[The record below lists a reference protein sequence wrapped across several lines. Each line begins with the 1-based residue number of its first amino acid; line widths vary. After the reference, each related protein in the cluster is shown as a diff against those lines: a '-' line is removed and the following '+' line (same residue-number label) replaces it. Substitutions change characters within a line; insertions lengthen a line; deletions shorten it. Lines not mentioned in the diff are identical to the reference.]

1 MFKSSKRLQVLS
13 ALIMT
18 MVVLVGAVFILT
30 QHKPAPDI
38 RFPLLDGR
46 ELALS
51 SLAGRPV
58 LVTFWASTC
67 IECRKEMPDLIAL
80 YNELSPAGFEI
91 IAVAMPYDPPNRV
104 LETSEKM
111 ELPYA
116 VALDIDGAA
125 VQAFGDVAVTPSSF
139 LIAPDGNIVMSH
151 TGVLDID
158 WLRRQI
164 IDMLDPRPVANH
176 STPPDCN
183 VRQCSG

>member
-1 MFKSSKRLQVLS
+1 MFISSRRLQLLS
-13 ALIMT
+13 ALIM
-18 MVVLVGAVFILT
+18 VVVIGAVFIVT

-51 SLAGRPV
+51 SLIGRPV

-80 YNELSPAGFEI
+80 YEELSPSGFEI
-91 IAVAMPYDPPNRV
+91 IAIAMPYDPPNRV
-104 LETSEKM
+104 LETSVRM
-111 ELPYA
+111 QLPYA

-125 VQAFGDVAVTPSSF
+125 VQSFGDVAVTPSSF
-139 LIAPDGNIVMSH
+139 LIAPDGKIVMRH

-158 WLRRQI
+158 QLRRQVI
-164 IDMLDPRPVANH
+164 AMLGPRSVANH
-176 STPPDCN
+176 SPATDCN
-183 VRQCSG
+183 GQPCSG

>member
-1 MFKSSKRLQVLS
+1 MFKSSIRLQVLS
-13 ALIMT
+13 ALM
-18 MVVLVGAVFILT
+18 MVVVLGAVFILT

-51 SLAGRPV
+51 SLIGRPV

-67 IECRKEMPDLIAL
+67 IECRKEMPDLVAL
-80 YNELSPAGFEI
+80 YEELSPSGFEI

-104 LETSEKM
+104 LETSVKM

-125 VQAFGDVAVTPSSF
+125 VQAFGNVGVTPSSF
-139 LIAPDGNIVMSH
+139 LIAPDGSIVLSH

-158 WLRRQI
+158 RLRRQV
-164 IDMLDPRPVANH
+164 IDMLGPRAVAKH
-176 STPPDCN
+176 TFTPDCDGPA
-183 VRQCSG
+183 CSG